1 MDEESKRVL
10 SQIDLAE
17 AEPAVLKQEG
27 VLRNLL
33 TTGEPT
39 AEAVAQLARLREL
52 VEKFAAQNSDGRPT
66 DNAPT
71 NALT

>member
-1 MDEESKRVL
+1 MDDESKRVL

-17 AEPAVLKQEG
+17 AELAVLKQEG

-33 TTGEPT
+33 ATGEPT

-52 VEKFAAQNSDGRPT
+52 VEKFAAQNKDGP
-66 DNAPT
+66 NAQPHRGR
-71 NALT
+71 